1 MSAQPVKDREM
12 SFFGRIW
19 DGAKRAA
26 RWIRDRF
33 MGAAR
38 WTGDK
43 IRTGASWLW
52 DKAKAG
58 ARRAKA
64 LAQRAW
70 SWAKANGA
78 KAWGWT
84 KTAATG
90 AWGYVT
96 QFFAWVATPLRLAIT
111 STGVL
116 AAGFFFSPWFL
127 LAVGVVW
134 IGYLLWTGGKK
145 EKEKRERE
153 QGIVY
158 TTNAAGDRIRQL
170 TDEESLAIS
179 QRSAELKL
187 RHSSMSSKYNDSQLS
202 EADAEMWTFE
212 MRSDGYFE
220 EIPALKRRF
229 RNRREEENALRVH
242 NGNDAIKW
250 NWTAAN
256 RGIVKA
262 VKEIEEILVKVH
274 EAKAETKAEAKAEPL
289 SRVPESV
296 LS

>member
-1 MSAQPVKDREM
+1 M
-12 SFFGRIW
+12 SFFARIW
-19 DGAKRAA
+19 DGAKRAG
-26 RWIRDRF
+26 RWIRDKF
-33 MGAAR
+33 VGACR

-43 IRTGASWLW
+43 IGAGSSWLW
-52 DKAKAG
+52 DKAKVG
-58 ARRAKA
+58 GRWAKDF
-64 LAQRAW
+64 AQR
-70 SWAKANGA
+70 G
-78 KAWGWT
+78 WGWT

-90 AWGYVT
+90 AWGYAT

-116 AAGFFFSPWFL
+116 AAGFIFSPWFL

-134 IGYLLWTGGKK
+134 IGYLMWTGGKK

-153 QGIVY
+153 QGIIY
-158 TTNAAGDRIRQL
+158 TTNAAGDRIRQW
-170 TDEESLAIS
+170 TDEESLAIG

-212 MRSDGYFE
+212 IRGDGYYE
-220 EIPALKRRF
+220 EIPALKRRY
-229 RNRREEENALRVH
+229 RNRREEENAQRLS

-250 NWTAAN
+250 NWSAAN

-262 VKEIEEILVKVH
+262 VKEIEEILAKVH
-274 EAKAETKAEAKAEPL
+274 ETKAKVEAAPATSVPTLEPAL
-289 SRVPESV
+289 R
-296 LS
+296 